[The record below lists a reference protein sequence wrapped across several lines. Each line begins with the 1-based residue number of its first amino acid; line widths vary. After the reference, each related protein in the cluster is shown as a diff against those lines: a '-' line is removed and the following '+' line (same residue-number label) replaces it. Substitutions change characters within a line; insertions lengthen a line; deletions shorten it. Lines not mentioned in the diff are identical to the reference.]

1 MSPYLSDMYDLYEVD
16 KVVEVADGFVVPAT
30 QAGKVDIEMHNDNEE
45 LFTAV
50 LHNVLYVPAL
60 AERLFS
66 IESLMEAGHE

>member
-1 MSPYLSDMYDLYEVD
+1 MSPYLSDLYDLYEVD

-30 QAGKVDIEMHNDNEE
+30 QAGKVDIEMYNDDGE

-60 AERLFS
+60 AERLFL